1 MQKSAKRLFT
11 ALFLLTLFL
20 GSKGLE
26 FHVLSHGQDNDQVTC
41 EWCDY
46 ALVLQ
51 TTPLEPATVSHLDII
66 PTAPAQ
72 NQILT
77 CCLSNPQDRLAWEP
91 LFGRPPP
98 TI

>member
-11 ALFLLTLFL
+11 ALFLLSLFL

-26 FHVLSHGQDNDQVTC
+26 FHALSHEQDNDQVTC

-51 TTPLEPATVSHLDII
+51 STPFEPATVSHLDLI
-66 PTAPAQ
+66 PTAAVQ
-72 NQILT
+72 NPILSDF
-77 CCLSNPQDRLAWEP
+77 LSNPQERLAWEP

-98 TI
+98 SV

>member
-11 ALFLLTLFL
+11 ALFLLALFL

-26 FHVLSHGQDNDQVTC
+26 FHALSHEQDNDQVTC

-51 TTPLEPATVSHLDII
+51 STPFEPATVSDLDFI
-66 PTAPAQ
+66 PTASTQ

-77 CCLSNPQDRLAWEP
+77 CYLSHAQDRLAWEP

-98 TI
+98 SV

>member
-1 MQKSAKRLFT
+1 MQKGVKRFFT

-51 TTPLEPATVSHLDII
+51 TTPVEPATVWHLDVI
-66 PTAPAQ
+66 PTARAH

-77 CCLSNPQDRLAWEP
+77 RYLSDPQDRLAWEP

>member
-1 MQKSAKRLFT
+1 MQKSAQRLFT
-11 ALFLLTLFL
+11 ALFLLALFL

-26 FHVLSHGQDNDQVTC
+26 FHALSHEQDNDQVTC

-51 TTPLEPATVSHLDII
+51 STPFEPATVSHLVFT
-66 PTAPAQ
+66 PTESAQ
-72 NQILT
+72 NSIPAKYL
-77 CCLSNPQDRLAWEP
+77 CSSQDRLAWEP

-98 TI
+98 SV

>member
-1 MQKSAKRLFT
+1 MQKGAKRFFT

-26 FHVLSHGQDNDQVTC
+26 FHALSHEQDSDQVTC

-51 TTPLEPATVSHLDII
+51 STPFEPAAVSHLDFI
-66 PTAPAQ
+66 PIAPAQ
-72 NQILT
+72 KETLT
-77 CCLSNPQDRLAWEP
+77 CYLSNPQDQLSWEP

-98 TI
+98 AV

>member
-1 MQKSAKRLFT
+1 MQKSAKRLLS
-11 ALFLLTLFL
+11 AVFLLSLFL

-26 FHVLSHGQDNDQVTC
+26 FHALSHEQDNNQVTC

-51 TTPLEPATVSHLDII
+51 STPLEPATIAHLDFAS
-66 PTAPAQ
+66 TVSGQ

-77 CCLSNPQDRLAWEP
+77 CYLSNPQDRLAWEP

-98 TI
+98 TS

>member
-1 MQKSAKRLFT
+1 MPRSALQLFT
-11 ALFLLTLFL
+11 ALFLVSLFL

-26 FHVLSHGQDNDQVTC
+26 FHALSHEQNNDQVTC

-51 TTPLEPATVSHLDII
+51 STPFEPATVSQLDSI
-66 PTAPAQ
+66 PTASDQ
-72 NQILT
+72 NQLHT
-77 CCLSNPQDRLAWEP
+77 CYLSIPQDRLAWEP

-98 TI
+98 SV